1 MGVDR
6 GALAGIFLKTDHR
19 TFGANLHSL
28 HRAIRRPVIDKDDFV
43 INALERHPTPMQNWN
58 VLFNEEENVP
68 ILQSEL
74 GTALKGVDHEIIFV
88 DDGSA
93 DRTVERI
100 ESAPNVRVIR
110 FQKNAGQSAAIY
122 AGVKAAHGATV
133 VLIDGDLQNDPADI
147 PRLLDEI
154 ARGADLVCG
163 YRAQRRDT
171 RVKRLTS
178 QIANFVRSRFTEGRR
193 ARHRL
198 HTESDA
204 SRMRLG
210 ALVPFKGMHRFI
222 PALVKGAGYR
232 LVELPVNHRPRR
244 FGQSKYGFGNRA
256 VRATIDMFGVRWLL
270 SRRLDYNIR
279 GKNEWARL
287 PEPSENALV
296 KLCPAVKLALPHG
309 EASACLANLLSAD
322 QIIPEM
328 KATERWSAIVEL
340 IDLLVSLGKIKPA
353 DRDSILAALRQREE
367 TMSTGIGFGIAIP
380 HCSSDRLDE
389 VVAAFG
395 RSTKGIEFDALDNAP
410 VKFVV
415 LFIVPKNQFQ
425 THLRTLASIAK
436 FLNDRSVRESLA
448 SAKSADEILTIF
460 RERS

>member
-1 MGVDR
+1 MLR
-6 GALAGIFLKTDHR
+6 C
-19 TFGANLHSL
+19 
-28 HRAIRRPVIDKDDFV
+28 RRKAADMQQPLVSVIV
-43 INALERHPTPMQNWN
+43 P
-58 VLFNEEENVP
+58 LFNEEENVP

-100 ESAPNVRVIR
+100 ELAPNVRVIR

-122 AGVKAAHGATV
+122 AGLKAAHGATV

-178 QIANFVRSRFTEGRR
+178 KIANAVRSRYTKDGVRDTGCTLKAMRR
-193 ARHRL
+193 
-198 HTESDA
+198 ECV
-204 SRMRLG
+204 G

-244 FGQSKYGFGNRA
+244 FGQTKYGLGNRA

-279 GKNEWARL
+279 EKN
-287 PEPSENALV
+287 
-296 KLCPAVKLALPHG
+296 
-309 EASACLANLLSAD
+309 
-322 QIIPEM
+322 
-328 KATERWSAIVEL
+328 
-340 IDLLVSLGKIKPA
+340 
-353 DRDSILAALRQREE
+353 
-367 TMSTGIGFGIAIP
+367 
-380 HCSSDRLDE
+380 
-389 VVAAFG
+389 
-395 RSTKGIEFDALDNAP
+395 
-410 VKFVV
+410 
-415 LFIVPKNQFQ
+415 
-425 THLRTLASIAK
+425 
-436 FLNDRSVRESLA
+436 
-448 SAKSADEILTIF
+448 
-460 RERS
+460 